1 MATVNETLELYEKAL
16 DIRTSVEPRQ
26 EDVLTQLNNF
36 VNSGYTSPT
45 AASTLEKIKKERQAY
60 RDEFQ
65 TPHNNAQKAAGDAFD
80 TLSTSQKTQ
89 VNATSTL
96 RLYNDI
102 GRRLSSN
109 NATIDQLLIKA
120 DELLAKQK
128 TQNAS
133 TTNANVNTQT
143 PAPNSPGD
151 PQNPKQLEGSADE
164 DNGKQQENPAG
175 SNGGPPSAPT
185 SSTDGDSGTTSGSDK
200 SNASADTES
209 GETNATSPGKRLKN
223 PLGYFSSYNYQISLY
238 MITPDAYNA
247 FIASGRKQI
256 DALATAGGTPEEAAR
271 AGQAG
276 AYLVAQSGGINN
288 TNTARAPGFVFDY
301 GIDNLVITTATNG
314 KATETSSNV
323 TEIKFQ
329 ITEPYGFSFITKL
342 TQAANALGEYA
353 KSMGQG
359 WPENP
364 NKQFFILGVRF
375 LGYDE
380 AGNRL
385 TGQEVYDGVQLD
397 PNGNPS
403 GLFTTYYDIVITEL
417 KFKIDGKATVYN
429 IKAASLP
436 PQKAFSIKKGVITS
450 NKEVTAATVDEAIT
464 QLFDKLNQDQIK
476 LKEDGKINEV
486 SEYRVR
492 YLGEPAREIAEAELV
507 TPEDIDKFK
516 WPGAGAKT
524 TTQSTAAAEVKS
536 QPDNTKRSITFSG
549 SPATPILQAINNII
563 AQSSYL
569 RDALKVVYTTS
580 LEPDPK
586 KKSAKE
592 SKPDTKKTIKWY
604 NCSAEISNARWDS
617 KINDWAYTITY
628 VLQTYETPI
637 IDSSYAN
644 PGKRYYGPHKR
655 YEYWYTGKNSEVLQY
670 EQTLDNSYFNVS
682 FGGNQ
687 PGSTGGDAATG
698 GNDAGTANTA
708 DNGGNAS
715 KGDATIS
722 VAPNQFTNQPRIG
735 KLGAGLEAQNNYLT
749 TLYDPG
755 AYASAKITI
764 LGDPDFLVQDSASGE
779 NQIYSRFYGT
789 NGFTVNPNGGQVF
802 IEIDFKEA
810 VDYTSNTGT
819 LNINESI
826 YFYKYPPN
834 ISKQIKGVSYMVIQ
848 VTSTFANGKFT
859 QLLECNINAF
869 ADPSTSQTGDAR
881 ESDSAQ
887 TPSSTSSGGP
897 APSNSQTTTQGTGLK
912 KDNPSNQTQ
921 TATPTQNP
929 APTPQPNTTPTG
941 SGAQPV
947 ADDDGG

>member
-1 MATVNETLELYEKAL
+1 MATVSETLELYEKAL

-26 EDVLTQLNNF
+26 EEVLTQLNNF
-36 VNSGYTSPT
+36 VNSGYNSPT
-45 AASTLEKIKKERQAY
+45 AASTLEKIKRERQAY
-60 RDEFQ
+60 RDQFQ
-65 TPHNNAQKAAGDAFD
+65 TPHTNAQTAAGNAFD

-89 VNATSTL
+89 VTATSTL
-96 RLYNDI
+96 RLYGEI
-102 GRRLSSN
+102 GRRIGN
-109 NATIDQLLIKA
+109 NNTEIDQLFLKA
-120 DELLAKQK
+120 DELLSKQK

-143 PAPNSPGD
+143 AAPAPKGD
-151 PQNPKQLEGSADE
+151 PQNPKQLTGSADE

-175 SNGGPPSAPT
+175 SNGGPPSAPN
-185 SSTDGDSGTTSGSDK
+185 SSTDGSNGTTSGSGQSTEG
-200 SNASADTES
+200 SNSDD
-209 GETNATSPGKRLKN
+209 GETGESKPGKRLKN
-223 PLGYFSSYNYQISLY
+223 PLGYFSSYNYQLSLY

-256 DALATAGGTPEEAAR
+256 DALATAGADGGR
-271 AGQAG
+271 AGEAG

-288 TNTARAPGFVFDY
+288 TDSTRAPGFQFDY

-342 TQAANALGEYA
+342 TQAQKALGEYA
-353 KSMGQG
+353 KNMGQS

-436 PQKAFSIKKGVITS
+436 PQKAFSIKKGLITS
-450 NKEVTAATVDEAIT
+450 NYAVTAATVDEAIT
-464 QLFDKLNQDQIK
+464 SLFDKLNQAQIK
-476 LKEDGKINEV
+476 LKEDGKINEA
-486 SEYRVR
+486 SQYKIR
-492 YLGEPAREIAEAELV
+492 YLGEPAREIAEAKLV

-516 WPGAGAKT
+516 WPGTGAKT
-524 TTQSTAAAEVKS
+524 TAQATAATEVKS

-549 SPATPILQAINNII
+549 SPATPILTALNNII
-563 AQSSYL
+563 AQSDFL
-569 RDALKVVYTTS
+569 RDALQVVYTTA

-592 SKPDTKKTIKWY
+592 NKPDTKKTIKWY
-604 NCSAEISNARWDS
+604 NCSAEISNARWDD
-617 KINDWAYTITY
+617 KINDWAYDITY

-637 IDSSYAN
+637 VDSSYAN

-687 PGSTGGDAATG
+687 PASTGGGEATG
-698 GNDAGTANTA
+698 GNGSGSETKTQ
-708 DNGGNAS
+708 GEGNAS
-715 KGDATIS
+715 RSGADVS
-722 VAPNQFTNQPRIG
+722 VATGQFTGQPRIG
-735 KLGAGLEAQNNYLT
+735 KLGVGLEAQNNYLT

-764 LGDPDFLVQDSASGE
+764 LGDPDFLVQDSVAGE
-779 NQIYSRFYGT
+779 SQIYNKFYGP
-789 NGFTVNPNGGQVF
+789 NGFTINPNGGQSF

-826 YFYKYPPN
+826 YFYKYPEN

-869 ADPSTSQTGDAR
+869 ADPGTSQTGTER
-881 ESDSAQ
+881 EEQ
-887 TPSSTSSGGP
+887 TPSTPSSNSSGGP
-897 APSNSQTTTQGTGLK
+897 APSNSQATTQGTGLK
-912 KDNPSNQTQ
+912 KDNPSNQNQ

-929 APTPQPNTTPTG
+929 TPTPQPNTTPTG
-941 SGAQPV
+941 AGAKPV